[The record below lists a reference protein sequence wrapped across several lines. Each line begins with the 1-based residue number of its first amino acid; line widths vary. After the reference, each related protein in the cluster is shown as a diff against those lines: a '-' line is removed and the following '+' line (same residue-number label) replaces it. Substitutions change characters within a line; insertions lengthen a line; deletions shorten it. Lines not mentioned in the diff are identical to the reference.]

1 MYGKY
6 YVVVEL
12 LSCVRLFCNPMDCI
26 ARQAPLSMVFP
37 RQGNYSALPFS
48 SPGDLP
54 NPGFEP
60 ISPSLAGG
68 FFITEPPGE
77 PGKYH
82 KLGYFYYFPKVIGER
97 KAILGR

>member
-1 MYGKY
+1 
-6 YVVVEL
+6 
-12 LSCVRLFCNPMDCI
+12 MDYI
-26 ARQAPLSMVFP
+26 ALQAPLSMVFP

-68 FFITEPPGE
+68 FFNTEPPSLAGGFFNTEPPGK
-77 PGKYH
+77 PGKYYR
-82 KLGYFYYFPKVIGER
+82 LDYFYYFPKVIGER
-97 KAILGR
+97 KAILGG